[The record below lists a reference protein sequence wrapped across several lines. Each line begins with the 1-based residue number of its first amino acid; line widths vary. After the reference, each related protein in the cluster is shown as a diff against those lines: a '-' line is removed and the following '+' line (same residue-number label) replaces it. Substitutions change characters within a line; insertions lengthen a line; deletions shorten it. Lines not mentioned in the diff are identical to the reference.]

1 MRPYSVPLVVVVTLL
16 GSACG
21 DVAWSQEGASGA
33 VAADPDVQ
41 ELLRTLSFVSR
52 RNEQYYKITTPRGI
66 DEAKHVPIGGID
78 QYISI
83 RGEDRDNPVILFLHG
98 GPGDATNPWG
108 YLAFRLWLKY
118 FTVVQWDQRGAG
130 RTLHKSGRE
139 IAPTIT
145 VKRMTQDGIELTEY
159 LRKSLQ
165 KDKLILVGHSWG
177 SVLGLSMAKTR
188 PDLFYAYVG
197 TGQVA
202 DETRNYAVAYE
213 DLLKKAQTLRNQIAI
228 EELRA
233 IGPPPWS
240 EYRGWSVQRKW
251 SNLFEHADLLI
262 SGMFGAAL
270 SAPGYTLADI
280 NDWIAGQDLSAQQ
293 LIPQTTKQD
302 SKALG
307 GQFALPVFVIQGA
320 EDFTTPTSLA
330 RAFVATIQA
339 PQKEFVAIPDGGHF
353 AVFMKSDEFLRELL
367 SHVRPLA
374 TKR

>member
-1 MRPYSVPLVVVVTLL
+1 MKLYFVPLAAVLTLL
-16 GSACG
+16 GSVCAN
-21 DVAWSQEGASGA
+21 VARAQEGPSEAAS
-33 VAADPDVQ
+33 ADADGQ
-41 ELLRTLSFVSR
+41 KLLQTLSFVSR

-66 DEAKHVPIGGID
+66 DEAQYVPIGGID
-78 QYISI
+78 QFISI
-83 RGEDRDNPVILFLHG
+83 RGEDRNNPVILFLHG

-108 YLAFRLWLKY
+108 YLAFRSWLEY

-130 RTLHKSGRE
+130 RTLHKSGPD

-145 VKRMTQDGIELTEY
+145 VERMTQDGIELAEY

-177 SVLGLSMAKTR
+177 SVLGLSIAKSR

-202 DETRNYAVAYE
+202 DETRNYTVAYA
-213 DLLKKAQTLRNQIAI
+213 DLLKKARALRNQIAL

-233 IGPPPWS
+233 IGPPPYS
-240 EYRGWSVQRKW
+240 DFRGWSVQRKW
-251 SNLFEHADLLI
+251 SNLFEHADLFI
-262 SGMFGAAL
+262 CGVFGAAL

-280 NDWIAGQDLSAQQ
+280 NDWIAGQDSSAQQ
-293 LIPQTTKQD
+293 LFPQTTKQD

-330 RAFVATIQA
+330 RTLVASIRA
-339 PQKEFVAIPDGGHF
+339 PHKEFVTIPDGGHF
-353 AVFMKSDEFLRELL
+353 AVFMRSDEFLQELL
-367 SHVRPLA
+367 SRVRPLA
-374 TKR
+374 TKH